1 MSKTSAACRSDPE
14 RAISAEYL
22 SAWNCSIRDW
32 RQDKDV
38 IEATSLRYFREVA
51 QQGSLRQAAARLF
64 VAQSALSRHIV
75 TLEKELGAALFERH
89 ARGMT
94 LTPAGRLFLEYA
106 DQVHSR
112 LDDVRARIQEFE
124 DLRRGHVD
132 IACVEG
138 LLSGLL
144 PDFVESYSARHDG
157 ITLTVSAL
165 GSTAVAESVAEHRVD
180 LGIVFGQSPRSDLL
194 ELARMPQPLCA
205 IVGPGHPIASQASC
219 RLADIQSYI
228 VLPNRS
234 FGIRQL
240 IDRVSAQG
248 RFDLRTM
255 VETNT
260 LAFAWRLALRNTCV
274 TFLPMDTVRAEV
286 AERRLIAVPLEDSLL
301 RNTRVTLVAS
311 ASRKR
316 SAATESVI
324 AMLRKQMSA
333 RIRIDGRR
341 GTRQPRSR

>member
-1 MSKTSAACRSDPE
+1 M
-14 RAISAEYL
+14 
-22 SAWNCSIRDW
+22 
-32 RQDKDV
+32 

-51 QQGSLRQAAARLF
+51 RQGSLRHAASRLF

-75 TLEKELGAALFERH
+75 ALEEELGAALFERH

-94 LTPAGRLFLEYA
+94 LTPAGRLFLGYA
-106 DQVHSR
+106 DEVHAR

-124 DLRRGHVD
+124 KLRRGHVD

-144 PDFVESYSARHDG
+144 PAFVDAYAARHDA
-157 ITLTVSAL
+157 ITLSISAF
-165 GSTAVAESVAEHRVD
+165 GSSAVAEAVAEHRVD

-194 ELARMPQPLCA
+194 ELARMMQPLCA
-205 IVGPGHPIASQASC
+205 IVGPGHPIARQASC
-219 RLADIQSYI
+219 RLADLQPYRV

-248 RFDLRTM
+248 RFELRTM

-260 LAFAWRLALRNTCV
+260 LAFAWRLALQDTSV

-286 AERRLIAVPLEDSLL
+286 AQRRLYAIPLSDTLL

-324 AMLRKQMSA
+324 AVLKELMSV
-333 RIRIDGRR
+333 RNRSRR
-341 GTRQPRSR
+341 PRSAKVRA

>member
-1 MSKTSAACRSDPE
+1 M
-14 RAISAEYL
+14 
-22 SAWNCSIRDW
+22 
-32 RQDKDV
+32 

-51 QQGSLRQAAARLF
+51 QHGSLRQAAARLF

-75 TLEKELGAALFERH
+75 ALEDELGAALFERH

-94 LTPAGRLFLEYA
+94 LTPAGQMFLAFA
-106 DQVHSR
+106 DDIHAR

-124 DLRRGHVD
+124 QLHRGHVE

-138 LLSGLL
+138 MLSGLM
-144 PDFVESYSARHDG
+144 PAFVETYSASHEN
-157 ITLTVSAL
+157 ITLTVSAM
-165 GSTAVAESVAEHRVD
+165 GSTAVAESVAEHRAD

-194 ELARMPQPLCA
+194 ELARMGQPLCA
-205 IVGPGHPIASQASC
+205 IVGPGHPMARQPSC
-219 RLADIQSYI
+219 RLGDLQQYRV

-248 RFDLRTM
+248 RFELRNM
-255 VETNT
+255 VETNA
-260 LAFAWRLALRNTCV
+260 LAFAWRLALQNTSV
-274 TFLPMDTVRAEV
+274 TFLPEDTVHAEV
-286 AERRLIAVPLEDSLL
+286 AEGRLVAIPLEDPLL

-316 SAATESVI
+316 SAATESVVAVLKSQMTARTRSGI
-324 AMLRKQMSA
+324 RRRTKQSGA
-333 RIRIDGRR
+333 
-341 GTRQPRSR
+341 P